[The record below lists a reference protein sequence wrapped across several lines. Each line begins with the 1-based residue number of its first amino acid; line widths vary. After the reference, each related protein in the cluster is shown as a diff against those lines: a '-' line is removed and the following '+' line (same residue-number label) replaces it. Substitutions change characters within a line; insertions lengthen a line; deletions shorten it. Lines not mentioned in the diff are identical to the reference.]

1 MSENKILAQV
11 AASLKTISD
20 GANTLNDNAGRWAE
34 EFRYRMYLESLLK
47 IEVAVMEAA
56 LNRVL
61 DKVRLE
67 EEYRKLIQ
75 EMETEFSVEQKR

>member
-11 AASLKTISD
+11 AASLKTVND
-20 GANTLNDNAGRWAE
+20 GVNTLNDNARRWAE

-47 IEVAVMEAA
+47 IELKVMEAA
-56 LNRVL
+56 LNSVL
-61 DKVRLE
+61 DKIRQE

-75 EMETEFSVEQKR
+75 EMETEFRVEQKQ

>member
-11 AASLKTISD
+11 AASLKTVSD

-47 IEVAVMEAA
+47 MEVAVMEAA

-67 EEYRKLIQ
+67 KEYRKLIQ
-75 EMETEFSVEQKR
+75 GMETEFSVEQKR

>member
-11 AASLKTISD
+11 AASLKTVSD

-67 EEYRKLIQ
+67 EEYRKLTQ

>member
-11 AASLKTISD
+11 AASLKTVSD

>member
-11 AASLKTISD
+11 AASLKTVND
-20 GANTLNDNAGRWAE
+20 GVNTLNDNAGRWAE

-47 IEVAVMEAA
+47 IELNVMEAA

-61 DKVRLE
+61 DKIRLE
-67 EEYRKLIQ
+67 DEYRQLIQ
-75 EMETEFSVEQKR
+75 DMETEFSVEQKR

>member
-11 AASLKTISD
+11 AASLKTVSD

-47 IEVAVMEAA
+47 MEVAVMEAA

-75 EMETEFSVEQKR
+75 GMETEFSVEQKR

>member
-11 AASLKTISD
+11 AASLKTVSD
-20 GANTLNDNAGRWAE
+20 GANTLNDNTGRWAE

-56 LNRVL
+56 MNRVL
-61 DKVRLE
+61 DKVSLE
-67 EEYRKLIQ
+67 EEYRQLIQ

>member
-11 AASLKTISD
+11 AASLKTVSD

-47 IEVAVMEAA
+47 IEVAVVEAA